1 MRVQN
6 RAILRQAT
14 IPETIDVR
22 RLRKSLG
29 LTQEA
34 FAARYGFNIHTL
46 RQWEQK
52 IREPESPTR
61 AYLFVIERIPED
73 VAKALDTA

>member
-1 MRVQN
+1 MTLQN
-6 RAILRQAT
+6 KSIQQQAP
-14 IPETIDVR
+14 IPNTVDVR
-22 RLRKSLG
+22 KLRKSLG

-52 IREPESPTR
+52 LREPESPTR
-61 AYLFVIERIPED
+61 AYLLVIERIPGD
-73 VAKALDTA
+73 VARALGTG